1 MAYKNEKKE
10 DQGWNIGG
18 TPRTGGTRQ
27 TTTGGTRQKFVKES
41 TTAGGKTTTTT
52 KPVGRRKPL
61 NVSNITAEEFTEGA
75 GRPARKSL
83 TATKTPKKK
92 RKGTFVGDFWKRLS
106 DPSKYTQNWKAGAR
120 TIAGTYPTPTRTRPE
135 KGLDIF
141 RPGSVRIAEQIAK
154 ERKNRRGR

>member
-1 MAYKNEKKE
+1 METNETPKKE
-10 DQGWNIGG
+10 QGFNRPRGPRRTRVGG
-18 TPRTGGTRQ
+18 TVQRLVRDTKTGEQRNVG
-27 TTTGGTRQKFVKES
+27 KKE
-41 TTAGGKTTTTT
+41 
-52 KPVGRRKPL
+52 PL
-61 NVSNITAEEFTEGA
+61 MVENITAEEFMEGA

-83 TATKTPKKK
+83 TATKTPKEK

-106 DPSKYTQNWKAGAR
+106 DPSKYTQNWKAGAQ
-120 TIAGTYPTPTRTRPE
+120 TIARTYPTPTRTRPE